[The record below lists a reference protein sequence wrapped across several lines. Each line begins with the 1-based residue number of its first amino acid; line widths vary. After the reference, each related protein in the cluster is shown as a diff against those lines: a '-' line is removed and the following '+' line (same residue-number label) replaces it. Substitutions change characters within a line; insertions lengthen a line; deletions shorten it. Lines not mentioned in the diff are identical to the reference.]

1 MSPQAEGRP
10 SAAAVQRLPDAVVN
24 KIAAGEVVE
33 RPASVVKE
41 LVENSLDAGATRIE
55 ISVRGAGR
63 QLIAV
68 TDDGRGMPP
77 EDCLL
82 ALERHATSKL
92 RTEGDLEAIGTLG
105 FRGEAL
111 PAIFAVSRL
120 SLLSR
125 AADSARG
132 FLVVG
137 EGGVVAESGPADAPA
152 GTAVEVRDLFFNT
165 PARAKFLKSPATEQ
179 TAIVRVVTQLAL
191 ANPGVHVRLVANG
204 RILLNAPAGAGLRE
218 RIGALYGFGLASRLL
233 AVSADSGGARLEGV
247 VAPPA
252 FARTHR
258 EDIHLIVNGRVVRD
272 MLLTQALL
280 EAFRPLLPRDQ
291 FPLAALGLEVD
302 PSEVDVNV
310 HPAKTWVRFR
320 RPRALHGVVL
330 DAVRAA
336 LRQMDAA
343 PAGLAARLAGDE
355 AGPGGAVF
363 SAPGPGAGAGPPGWA
378 ADAAQ
383 ASLFREGEA
392 GYRGEPFFGR
402 VVGQI
407 EDTFIVAHTAD
418 EVFFVDQHVAHERV
432 LFDRLRGELE
442 RGRLAS
448 QELLFPLPL
457 ELAPARLRALE
468 RVHAELG
475 RLGFALEG
483 FGGGAIL
490 LRAVPSLLRTED
502 LPRLADELSHEVD
515 EDAGQGGSPVL
526 DRLLAFVAC
535 RAAIKAHQALAP
547 EEMAQVLT
555 DLAETATPYYCPH
568 GRPIVSRIPLGE
580 IKRELRRTW

>member
-1 MSPQAEGRP
+1 VSVER
-10 SAAAVQRLPDAVVN
+10 SVQRLPDAVVN

-41 LVENSLDAGATRIE
+41 LVENSLDAGASRIE
-55 ISVRGAGR
+55 IAVRGAGR

-92 RTEGDLEAIGTLG
+92 RTETDLDAIGTLG

-120 SLLSR
+120 SMLSR
-125 AADSARG
+125 PADSPRG

-137 EGGVVAESGPADAPA
+137 EGGIVSESGPADAPP
-152 GTAVEVRDLFFNT
+152 GTSIEVRDLFFNT

-191 ANPGVHVRLVANG
+191 ANPGVHIRLLANG
-204 RILLNAPAGAGLRE
+204 RALLNAPASSNLRE
-218 RIGALYGFGLASRLL
+218 RVGALYGFGLASRLL
-233 AVSADSGGARLEGV
+233 DVSGEGGGASLRGV

-252 FARTHR
+252 LARTHR
-258 EDIHLIVNGRVVRD
+258 EDMHLIVNGRVVRD
-272 MLLTQALL
+272 TLLTQALL
-280 EAFRPLLPRDQ
+280 EAFRPQLPRDQ
-291 FPLAALGLEVD
+291 FPLAAISLEVD
-302 PSEVDVNV
+302 PGEVDVNV

-320 RPRALHGVVL
+320 RPRVLHGVLL

-343 PAGLAARLAGDE
+343 PSGLVARRAGDE
-355 AGPGGAVF
+355 ASPAGMTTGPGLGGA
-363 SAPGPGAGAGPPGWA
+363 AGPPGWA
-378 ADAAQ
+378 AGDLGQ
-383 ASLFREGEA
+383 ASLFQEGEA
-392 GYRGEPFFGR
+392 GYRGDPFFGR

-432 LFDRLRGELE
+432 LFERLRGEMEGGTLV
-442 RGRLAS
+442 S

-468 RVHAELG
+468 RTMPELA
-475 RLGFALEG
+475 RLGFVVEG
-483 FGGGAIL
+483 FGGGAII
-490 LRAVPSLLRTED
+490 LRAVPSLLRAED
-502 LPRLADELSHEVD
+502 LPRLADELAREVD
-515 EDAGQGGSPVL
+515 EDTGQESSPVL

-547 EEMAQVLT
+547 EEMAQVLS
-555 DLAETATPYYCPH
+555 DLAVTATPYYCPH

>member
-1 MSPQAEGRP
+1 MA
-10 SAAAVQRLPDAVVN
+10 AAAVRRLPDAVVN
-24 KIAAGEVVE
+24 RIAAGEVVE
-33 RPASVVKE
+33 RPASIVKE

-55 ISVRGAGR
+55 VVVQGAGR
-63 QLIAV
+63 QLVSV

-92 RTEGDLEAIGTLG
+92 RSEADLEAIGTLG

-111 PAIFAVSRL
+111 AAIFAVSRL

-125 AADSARG
+125 PAASPRG

-137 EGGVVAESGPADAPA
+137 EGGVVRESGPADAPP
-152 GTAVEVRDLFFNT
+152 GTVVEARDLFFNT
-165 PARAKFLKSPATEQ
+165 PARARFLKSPPTEQ

-191 ANPGVHVRLVANG
+191 AQPGVHVRLLANG
-204 RILLNAPAGAGLRE
+204 RVLLNAPAGTGLRE
-218 RIGALYGFGLASRLL
+218 RVAALYGFGLASRLL
-233 AVSADSGGARLEGV
+233 EVAAEGGGARLAGV
-247 VAPPA
+247 VAPPSL
-252 FARTHR
+252 ARTHR
-258 EDIHLIVNGRVVRD
+258 DDIHLVVNGRVVRD
-272 MLLTQALL
+272 TLLTQALL
-280 EAFRPLLPRDQ
+280 EAFRPQLPRDQ
-291 FPLAALGLEVD
+291 FPLAVLGLELD

-320 RPRALHGVVL
+320 RPRALHDLVL
-330 DAVRAA
+330 EAVRSAIRR
-336 LRQMDAA
+336 LDAA
-343 PAGLAARLAGDE
+343 PAGLAARLAGED
-355 AGPGGAVF
+355 GPPGAP
-363 SAPGPGAGAGPPGWA
+363 APPGPGAGGAAAPPGWA
-378 ADAAQ
+378 PGDPGQ
-383 ASLFREGEA
+383 PSLFREGEA
-392 GYRGEPFFGR
+392 GYRDEPFFGR

-432 LFDRLRGELE
+432 LFERLRAELE
-442 RGRLAS
+442 RGGLAS
-448 QELLFPLPL
+448 QELLFPLAL
-457 ELAPARLRALE
+457 ELAPARRRALE
-468 RVHAELG
+468 RAEPELG

-483 FGGGAIL
+483 FGGSSIL
-490 LRAVPSLLRTED
+490 LRAVPSILRTDE
-502 LPRLADELSHEVD
+502 LARLADELGRELD
-515 EDAGQGGSPVL
+515 EDGGRRDSPVL

-535 RAAIKAHQALAP
+535 RAAVKAHEALAA
-547 EEMAQVLT
+547 EEMAQLLG

>member
-1 MSPQAEGRP
+1 MSGAP
-10 SAAAVQRLPDAVVN
+10 AVQRLPDAVVN

-55 ISVRGAGR
+55 IVVRGAGR

-68 TDDGRGMPP
+68 TDDGRGMPA

-92 RTEGDLEAIGTLG
+92 RTESDLDAIGTLG

-125 AADSARG
+125 PSGGPRAL
-132 FLVVG
+132 LVVG
-137 EGGVVAESGPADAPA
+137 EGGVVGESGPADAPA

-191 ANPGVHVRLVANG
+191 ANPGVHVRLLANG
-204 RILLNAPAGAGLRE
+204 RVLMNAPAGAGLRE
-218 RIGALYGFGLASRLL
+218 RIGALYGFGIASRLL
-233 AVSADSGGARLEGV
+233 DVSGEGGGAHVAGV
-247 VAPPA
+247 IAPPA
-252 FARTHR
+252 LSRTHR
-258 EDIHLIVNGRVVRD
+258 DDIHFIVNGRVVRD
-272 MLLTQALL
+272 TLLTQALL
-280 EAFRPLLPRDQ
+280 EGYRPLLPRDQ
-291 FPLAALGLEVD
+291 FPLAAIELAVD
-302 PSEVDVNV
+302 PSEIDVNV

-320 RPRALHGVVL
+320 RPRVLYGVVL

-336 LRQMDAA
+336 LRQLDAA
-343 PAGLAARLAGDE
+343 PAGLSARLAGDD
-355 AGPGGAVF
+355 AAPSGVVVPASGAGGAPPDWSVGD
-363 SAPGPGAGAGPPGWA
+363 PG
-378 ADAAQ
+378 Q
-383 ASLFREGEA
+383 ASLFREGET
-392 GYRGEPFFGR
+392 GYRSEPFFGR

-432 LFDRLRGELE
+432 LFERLRGELD
-442 RGRLAS
+442 RGTLVS
-448 QELLFPLPL
+448 QELLFPQPL

-468 RVHAELG
+468 RVQPQLE

-483 FGGGAIL
+483 FGGGALL
-490 LRAVPSLLRTED
+490 LRGVPSLLRADD
-502 LPRLADELSHEVD
+502 LPRLADELAQELD
-515 EDAGQGGSPVL
+515 EDAGQGSSPVL

-555 DLAETATPYYCPH
+555 DLAETAIPYYCPH

>member
-1 MSPQAEGRP
+1 MPVR
-10 SAAAVQRLPDAVVN
+10 RLPDTVVN

-55 ISVRGAGR
+55 VAVRGAGR

-68 TDDGRGMPP
+68 TDDGQGMSP

-92 RTEGDLEAIGTLG
+92 RTEADLDAIGTLG

-120 SLLSR
+120 SLLAR
-125 AADSARG
+125 PTTAPRG

-137 EGGVVAESGPADAPA
+137 EAGLVAESGPVDAPA
-152 GTAVEVRDLFFNT
+152 GTAVEIRDLFFNT

-179 TAIVRVVTQLAL
+179 TAVVRVVTQLAL
-191 ANPGVHVRLVANG
+191 AHTGVHIRLAANG

-218 RIGALYGFGLASRLL
+218 RIGALYGFGLASRLVD
-233 AVSADSGGARLEGV
+233 VSGEAPGARLHGV

-252 FARTHR
+252 LARTHR
-258 EDIHLIVNGRVVRD
+258 DDIHLMVNGRVVRD
-272 MLLTQALL
+272 TLLTQALL

-291 FPLAALGLEVD
+291 FPLAALALELD
-302 PSEVDVNV
+302 PSDVDVNV

-320 RPRALHGVVL
+320 RPRVLHGLVL
-330 DAVRAA
+330 DAVRTA
-336 LRQMDAA
+336 LRQLDAA
-343 PAGLAARLAGDE
+343 PSGLVTRVAGADA
-355 AGPGGAVF
+355 GAVDRLV
-363 SAPGPGAGAGPPGWA
+363 PGLGGVAAPPGWTGG
-378 ADAAQ
+378 DTAQ

-407 EDTFIVAHTAD
+407 EETFIVAHTAD

-432 LFDRLRGELE
+432 LFERLRGELE
-442 RGRLAS
+442 QGVLAS

-457 ELAPARLRALE
+457 ELAPARRRALE
-468 RVHAELG
+468 RVGPELA

-483 FGGGAIL
+483 FGGGAMV

-502 LPRLADELSHEVD
+502 LARLADELSQELD
-515 EDAGQGGSPVL
+515 EDRGQASSPVL
-526 DRLLAFVAC
+526 DRLLAFVSC
-535 RAAIKAHQALAP
+535 RAAIKAHQPLAP

-555 DLAETATPYYCPH
+555 ELAETATPYYCPH

>member
-1 MSPQAEGRP
+1 V
-10 SAAAVQRLPDAVVN
+10 SAPAAVRRLPDAVVN

-41 LVENSLDAGATRIE
+41 LVENSLDAGATRVE
-55 ISVRGAGR
+55 VAVRGAGR

-68 TDDGRGMPP
+68 TDDGRGMSA

-92 RTEGDLEAIGTLG
+92 RTETDLDAIGTLG

-120 SLLSR
+120 SVLSR
-125 AADSARG
+125 SAGEPRG

-137 EGGVVAESGPADAPA
+137 EGGVVEESGPADAPA
-152 GTAVEVRDLFFNT
+152 GTAIEVRDLFFNT
-165 PARAKFLKSPATEQ
+165 PARAKFLKSAATEQ
-179 TAIVRVVTQLAL
+179 AAITRVVTQLAL

-204 RILLNAPAGAGLRE
+204 RIVLNAPAGTGLRE
-218 RIGALYGFGLASRLL
+218 RVGALYGFGLASRLL
-233 AVSADSGGARLEGV
+233 EVSGEGSGARLRGV

-252 FARTHR
+252 LARTHR
-258 EDIHLIVNGRVVRD
+258 DDIHLIVNGRVVRD
-272 MLLTQALL
+272 TLLTQALL
-280 EAFRPLLPRDQ
+280 EAFRPQLPRDQ
-291 FPLAALGLEVD
+291 FPLSALALDLD

-320 RPRALHGVVL
+320 RPRVLHRLVL

-343 PAGLAARLAGDE
+343 PAGLVARVAGD
-355 AGPGGAVF
+355 AADPGATLPVPGLGAVAE
-363 SAPGPGAGAGPPGWA
+363 SPGWGEG
-378 ADAAQ
+378 DLAQ

-407 EDTFIVAHTAD
+407 EDTFIVAHTAE

-432 LFDRLRGELE
+432 LFERLRGDLE
-442 RGRLAS
+442 RGALAS

-457 ELAPARLRALE
+457 ELAPARRRALE
-468 RVHAELG
+468 RVQGELG

-490 LRAVPSLLRTED
+490 LRAVPSLLRTGD
-502 LPRLADELSHEVD
+502 LSRLADELAQELD
-515 EDAGQGGSPVL
+515 DDGGHASSPVL

-535 RAAIKAHQALAP
+535 RAAIKANQSLAP
-547 EEMAQVLT
+547 EEMAQVLS
-555 DLAETATPYYCPH
+555 DLAVTATPYYCPH

>member
-1 MSPQAEGRP
+1 MG
-10 SAAAVQRLPDAVVN
+10 AVMATVRRLPDAVVN

-33 RPASVVKE
+33 RPSSVVKE
-41 LVENSLDAGATRIE
+41 LMENSLDAGASRIE
-55 ISVRGAGR
+55 IAVRGAGR

-68 TDDGRGMPP
+68 TDDGQGMPP
-77 EDCLL
+77 EDCRL

-92 RTEGDLEAIGTLG
+92 RTETDLDAIATLG

-125 AADSARG
+125 PAAAPKG

-137 EGGVVAESGPADAPA
+137 EGGVVEQSGPADAPA

-191 ANPGVHVRLVANG
+191 ANPAIHMRLVANG
-204 RILLNAPAGAGLRE
+204 RVLLNAPAGAGLRE
-218 RIGALYGFGLASRLL
+218 RVGALYGFGLASRLL
-233 AVSADSGGARLEGV
+233 DVSGEGGGARLAGV

-258 EDIHLIVNGRVVRD
+258 DDIHLIVNGRVVRD
-272 MLLTQALL
+272 TLLTQALL

-291 FPLAALGLEVD
+291 FPLAAIDLTLD

-320 RPRALHGVVL
+320 RPRVLHAVVL
-330 DAVRAA
+330 EAVRTA

-343 PAGLAARLAGDE
+343 PAGLVARLAGDE
-355 AGPGGAVF
+355 AGPGGAVLA
-363 SAPGPGAGAGPPGWA
+363 APGLGGVAEPPGWA
-378 ADAAQ
+378 GGDPAQ
-383 ASLFREGEA
+383 SALFREGEA

-432 LFDRLRGELE
+432 LFERLRGDLE
-442 RGRLAS
+442 RGALAS

-468 RVHAELG
+468 RVHPELG

-483 FGGGAIL
+483 FGGNAIL

-502 LPRLADELSHEVD
+502 LPRLADDLTRELD
-515 EDAGQGGSPVL
+515 EDTGQGSSSVL

-535 RAAIKAHQALAP
+535 RAAIKAHQSLAP
-547 EEMAQVLT
+547 EEMGQVLT
-555 DLAETATPYYCPH
+555 DLAETTTPYYCPH

>member
-1 MSPQAEGRP
+1 
-10 SAAAVQRLPDAVVN
+10 VVN

-41 LVENSLDAGATRIE
+41 LVENSLDAGATRVE
-55 ISVRGAGR
+55 VVVRGAGR

-68 TDDGRGMPP
+68 TDDGRGMPA
-77 EDCLL
+77 EDRLL

-92 RTEGDLEAIGTLG
+92 RTESDLDAIGTLG

-125 AADSARG
+125 PAGASRG
-132 FLVVG
+132 HLIVGESGVVG
-137 EGGVVAESGPADAPA
+137 EASLADAPL

-191 ANPGVHVRLVANG
+191 ANPGVHVRLLANG
-204 RILLNAPAGAGLRE
+204 RVLLSAPAGAGLRE
-218 RIGALYGFGLASRLL
+218 RVGALYGFGLASRLL
-233 AVSADSGGARLEGV
+233 EVTGEGGGAHVAGV
-247 VAPPA
+247 IAPPA
-252 FARTHR
+252 LSRTHR
-258 EDIHLIVNGRVVRD
+258 DDIHFIVNGRIVRD
-272 MLLTQALL
+272 TLLTQALL
-280 EAFRPLLPRDQ
+280 EGYRPLLPRDQ
-291 FPLAALGLEVD
+291 FPLAVIELAVD
-302 PSEVDVNV
+302 PGEVDVNV

-320 RPRALHGVVL
+320 RPRVLYGVVL
-330 DAVRAA
+330 DAVKAA
-336 LRQMDAA
+336 LRQLDAA
-343 PAGLAARLAGDE
+343 PAGLSTRLAGSDAE
-355 AGPGGAVF
+355 MAGGAVLP
-363 SAPGPGAGAGPPGWA
+363 APGTGLAAPDWGGADPG
-378 ADAAQ
+378 Q
-383 ASLFREGEA
+383 ASLFREGET
-392 GYRGEPFFGR
+392 GYRSEPFFGR

-432 LFDRLRGELE
+432 LFERLRGELD
-442 RGRLAS
+442 RGTLAS
-448 QELLFPLPL
+448 QELLFPQPL

-468 RVHAELG
+468 RVQPQLQ

-483 FGGGAIL
+483 FGGNALL
-490 LRAVPSLLRTED
+490 LRGVPSLLRADD
-502 LPRLADELSHEVD
+502 LPRLADELAQELD
-515 EDAGQGGSPVL
+515 EDTGQGSSPVL

-535 RAAIKAHQALAP
+535 RAAIKAHQPLAP
-547 EEMAQVLT
+547 EQMAQVLT

>member
-1 MSPQAEGRP
+1 VSPPGER
-10 SAAAVQRLPDAVVN
+10 AVQRLPDAVVN

-41 LVENSLDAGATRIE
+41 LVENSLDAEATRIE
-55 ISVRGAGR
+55 IAIRGAGR

-92 RTEGDLEAIGTLG
+92 RTETDLDAIGTLG

-111 PAIFAVSRL
+111 PAIFAVSRM
-120 SLLSR
+120 SMLSR
-125 AADSARG
+125 AAGAPQG
-132 FLVVG
+132 FLIVG
-137 EGGVVAESGPADAPA
+137 EGGAVSESGPADAPL
-152 GTAVEVRDLFFNT
+152 GTAIEVRDLFFNT
-165 PARAKFLKSPATEQ
+165 PARAKFLKSPMTEQ

-191 ANPGVHVRLVANG
+191 ANPGVHMRLLANG
-204 RILLNAPAGAGLRE
+204 RVVLNAPASASLRE
-218 RIGALYGFGLASRLL
+218 RVGALYGFGLASRLL
-233 AVSADSGGARLEGV
+233 DVSAEGGGARVSGV

-252 FARTHR
+252 LARTHR
-258 EDIHLIVNGRVVRD
+258 EDMHLIVNGRVVRD
-272 MLLTQALL
+272 TLLAQALL
-280 EAFRPLLPRDQ
+280 EAFRPQLPRDQ
-291 FPLAALGLEVD
+291 FPLAAISIDLE

-320 RPRALHGVVL
+320 RPRVLHGAVL
-330 DAVRAA
+330 EAVRAA
-336 LRQMDAA
+336 LRQLDAA
-343 PAGLAARLAGDE
+343 PAGLSVRLAGDE
-355 AGPGGAVF
+355 TGLTGLGGSSGV
-363 SAPGPGAGAGPPGWA
+363 GGVAGPPSWEAG
-378 ADAAQ
+378 DLAQ
-383 ASLFREGEA
+383 TALFREGEA
-392 GYRGEPFFGR
+392 GYRSEPFFGR

-432 LFDRLRGELE
+432 LFERLRGELE
-442 RGRLAS
+442 SGALAS

-457 ELAPARLRALE
+457 ELSPARRRALE
-468 RVHAELG
+468 RTNPELA
-475 RLGFALEG
+475 RLGFVLEG
-483 FGGGAIL
+483 FGGGALL
-490 LRAVPSLLRTED
+490 LRAVPSLLRAGD
-502 LPRLADELSHEVD
+502 LPRLADELAQEVD
-515 EDAGQGGSPVL
+515 EDTGQGSSPVL

-547 EEMAQVLT
+547 EEMAQVLS
-555 DLAETATPYYCPH
+555 DLAVTATPYYCPH
-568 GRPIVSRIPLGE
+568 GRPIVSRIALGE

>member
-1 MSPQAEGRP
+1 VSGT
-10 SAAAVQRLPDAVVN
+10 STVQRLPDAVIN

-55 ISVRGAGR
+55 VAVRGAGR
-63 QLIAV
+63 QLVAV
-68 TDDGRGMPP
+68 TDDGRGMAS

-92 RTEGDLEAIGTLG
+92 RTEADLDAIGTLG

-120 SLLSR
+120 SLFSR
-125 AADSARG
+125 PAAAPRG

-137 EGGVVAESGPADAPA
+137 EGGVVGEAGPADGPT

-204 RILLNAPAGAGLRE
+204 RVLLNAPAGAGLRE
-218 RIGALYGFGLASRLL
+218 RVGAVYGFGLASRLL
-233 AVSADSGGARLEGV
+233 DVSAESGGARLSGV

-252 FARTHR
+252 LARSHR
-258 EDIHLIVNGRVVRD
+258 DDIHLIVNGRVVRD
-272 MLLTQALL
+272 TLLTQALL

-291 FPLAALGLEVD
+291 FPLAGLELVLD

-320 RPRALHGVVL
+320 RPRALHDL
-330 DAVRAA
+330 VRDTVRTA
-336 LRQMDAA
+336 LRQLDAA

-355 AGPGGAVF
+355 AGPSVPAIPALGLGGA
-363 SAPGPGAGAGPPGWA
+363 AAPPGWA
-378 ADAAQ
+378 GGDLAQ
-383 ASLFREGEA
+383 TSLFREGEA
-392 GYRGEPFFGR
+392 GYHGEPFFGR

-418 EVFFVDQHVAHERV
+418 EVFFIDQHVAHERV
-432 LFDRLRGELE
+432 LFERLRGELE
-442 RGRLAS
+442 RGVLAA

-468 RVHAELG
+468 RAHPELA

-483 FGGGAIL
+483 FGGGSIL

-502 LPRLADELSHEVD
+502 LPRLADELGRELD
-515 EDAGQGGSPVL
+515 EDAGRGSSPVL
-526 DRLLAFVAC
+526 DRLLAFVSC
-535 RAAIKAHQALAP
+535 RAAVKAHQALAP
-547 EEMAQVLT
+547 EEMAQLLT

-568 GRPIVSRIPLGE
+568 GRPIVSRIPLGD

>member
-1 MSPQAEGRP
+1 VSPSGER
-10 SAAAVQRLPDAVVN
+10 AVQRLPDAVVN

-55 ISVRGAGR
+55 IAVRGAGR

-68 TDDGRGMPP
+68 TDDGQGMPP

-92 RTEGDLEAIGTLG
+92 RSETDLDAIGTLG

-111 PAIFAVSRL
+111 PAIFAVSRM
-120 SLLSR
+120 SMLSR
-125 AADSARG
+125 PADAPRG
-132 FLVVG
+132 FLIVG
-137 EGGVVAESGPADAPA
+137 EGGLVGESGPADAPA
-152 GTAVEVRDLFFNT
+152 GTAIEVRDLFFNT

-179 TAIVRVVTQLAL
+179 TAVVRVVTQLAL
-191 ANPGVHVRLVANG
+191 AHPGVHIRLLANG
-204 RILLNAPAGAGLRE
+204 RVLLNAPASQGLRE
-218 RIGALYGFGLASRLL
+218 RVGALYGFGLASRLL
-233 AVSADSGGARLEGV
+233 DVSGEGGGARLSGV

-252 FARTHR
+252 LARTHR

-272 MLLTQALL
+272 TLLTQALL
-280 EAFRPLLPRDQ
+280 EAFRPQLPRDQ
-291 FPLAALGLEVD
+291 FPLAAISIDLD

-320 RPRALHGVVL
+320 RPRVLHGVVL
-330 DAVRAA
+330 EAVRTA

-343 PAGLAARLAGDE
+343 PAGLSARLAGDE
-355 AGPGGAVF
+355 AGPAGARALGLGGA
-363 SAPGPGAGAGPPGWA
+363 AGPPGWA
-378 ADAAQ
+378 AGDLAQ
-383 ASLFREGEA
+383 TALFREGEA
-392 GYRGEPFFGR
+392 GYRSEPFFGR

-407 EDTFIVAHTAD
+407 EDTFIVAHTAE

-432 LFDRLRGELE
+432 LFERLRSELE
-442 RGRLAS
+442 SGTLAS

-457 ELAPARLRALE
+457 ELSPARRRALE
-468 RVHAELG
+468 RTNPELA

-483 FGGGAIL
+483 FGGSALL
-490 LRAVPSLLRTED
+490 LRAVPSLLRTGD
-502 LPRLADELSHEVD
+502 LPRLADELAQEVD
-515 EDAGQGGSPVL
+515 EDAGQGSSPVL

-547 EEMAQVLT
+547 EEMAQVLS
-555 DLAETATPYYCPH
+555 DLAVTATPYYCPH

>member
-1 MSPQAEGRP
+1 VSGPATIR
-10 SAAAVQRLPDAVVN
+10 RLPDALIN

-41 LVENSLDAGATRIE
+41 LVENALDAGATRVE
-55 ISVRGAGR
+55 IAVRGAGR

-68 TDDGRGMPP
+68 TDDGQGMSP

-92 RTEGDLEAIGTLG
+92 RTEADLDAIGTLG

-125 AADSARG
+125 PAALPRG

-137 EGGVVAESGPADAPA
+137 EGGVVAESGPADAPV

-179 TAIVRVVTQLAL
+179 AAIVRAVTQLAL
-191 ANPGVHVRLVANG
+191 ANPAVHVRLVSNG
-204 RILLNAPAGAGLRE
+204 RVLLNAPAAAGPRE
-218 RIGALYGFGLASRLL
+218 RVGALYGFGLASRLL
-233 AVSADSGGARLEGV
+233 DVSGESGGAHLKGV

-252 FARTHR
+252 LARTHR
-258 EDIHLIVNGRVVRD
+258 DDIHLIVNGRVVRD
-272 MLLTQALL
+272 TLLTQALL

-291 FPLAALGLEVD
+291 FPLAALELALD
-302 PSEVDVNV
+302 PGEVDVNV
-310 HPAKTWVRFR
+310 HPAKAWVRFR
-320 RPRALHGVVL
+320 RPRVLYGLLL
-330 DAVRAA
+330 DAVRTA

-343 PAGLAARLAGDE
+343 PAGLVPRLAGDDDRGPAV
-355 AGPGGAVF
+355 AGVPTPGLGGA
-363 SAPGPGAGAGPPGWA
+363 AEPPGWA
-378 ADAAQ
+378 GGDAAQ
-383 ASLFREGEA
+383 AVLFREGEA

-432 LFDRLRGELE
+432 LFERLRGELE
-442 RGRLAS
+442 RGTLAS

-468 RVHAELG
+468 GAYPELE
-475 RLGFALEG
+475 RLGFAVEG
-483 FGGGAIL
+483 FGGSAIL
-490 LRAVPSLLRTED
+490 LRAVPSLLRAED
-502 LPRLADELSHEVD
+502 LPRLADELARELD
-515 EDAGQGGSPVL
+515 EEGGPGSSRVL

-535 RAAIKAHQALAP
+535 RAAIKAHQSLAA

-555 DLAETATPYYCPH
+555 DLAGTATPYYCPH

>member
-1 MSPQAEGRP
+1 VTET
-10 SAAAVQRLPDAVVN
+10 AVRRLPDALVN
-24 KIAAGEVVE
+24 KIAAGEVIE
-33 RPASVVKE
+33 RPASIVKE

-55 ISVRGAGR
+55 IAVRGAGR

-68 TDDGRGMPP
+68 TDDGHGMSP

-92 RTEGDLEAIGTLG
+92 RTEADLDAIGTLG

-125 AADSARG
+125 PPSAPRG

-137 EGGVVAESGPADAPA
+137 EGGVVAEASAADAPA
-152 GTAVEVRDLFFNT
+152 GTAIEVRDLFFNT

-179 TAIVRVVTQLAL
+179 TVIVRVVTQLAL
-191 ANPGVHVRLVANG
+191 AHPGVHVRLLANG
-204 RILLNAPAGAGLRE
+204 RVLLNAPAGAGFRE

-233 AVSADSGGARLEGV
+233 DVSGEAGGARLHGV

-252 FARTHR
+252 LARTHR
-258 EDIHLIVNGRVVRD
+258 DDIHLVVNGRVVRD
-272 MLLTQALL
+272 TLLTQALL

-302 PSEVDVNV
+302 PGELDVNV
-310 HPAKTWVRFR
+310 HPAKTWIRFR
-320 RPRALHGVVL
+320 RPRALHDLVL
-330 DAVRAA
+330 EAVRAV
-336 LRQMDAA
+336 LRQLDAA
-343 PAGLAARLAGDE
+343 PAGLAPRVAADEGGPGVPALPGLALGGAAGDL
-355 AGPGGAVF
+355 G
-363 SAPGPGAGAGPPGWA
+363 
-378 ADAAQ
+378 Q

-392 GYRGEPFFGR
+392 GYRGDPFFGR

-432 LFDRLRGELE
+432 LFERLRADLE
-442 RGRLAS
+442 RGVLAS
-448 QELLFPLPL
+448 QELLFPMTL
-457 ELAPARLRALE
+457 ELAPGRIRTLE
-468 RVHAELG
+468 RAQPELT

-483 FGGGAIL
+483 FGGSTLL
-490 LRAVPSLLRTED
+490 LRAVPSLLRTDE
-502 LPRLADELSHEVD
+502 LARLADELGRELD
-515 EDAGQGGSPVL
+515 EDAGQGSSPVL

-535 RAAIKAHQALAP
+535 RAAVKAHEPLVA
-547 EEMAQVLT
+547 EEMAQLLT
-555 DLAETATPYYCPH
+555 DLAGTATPYYCPH

>member
-1 MSPQAEGRP
+1 V
-10 SAAAVQRLPDAVVN
+10 SAPPTVQRLPDAVVN

-41 LVENSLDAGATRIE
+41 LVENSLDAGATRVE
-55 ISVRGAGR
+55 VVVRGAGR

-92 RTEGDLEAIGTLG
+92 RTESDLDAIGTLG

-125 AADSARG
+125 PAGASRG
-132 FLVVG
+132 HLIVG
-137 EGGVVAESGPADAPA
+137 ESGVEGEASPADAPL

-191 ANPGVHVRLVANG
+191 ANPGVHVRLLANG
-204 RILLNAPAGAGLRE
+204 RVLLNAPAGAGLRE
-218 RIGALYGFGLASRLL
+218 RVGALYGFGLASRLL
-233 AVSADSGGARLEGV
+233 EVTGEGGGAHVAGV
-247 VAPPA
+247 IAPPA
-252 FARTHR
+252 LSRTHR
-258 EDIHLIVNGRVVRD
+258 EDIHFIVNGRIVRD
-272 MLLTQALL
+272 TLLTQALL
-280 EAFRPLLPRDQ
+280 EGYRPLLPRDQ
-291 FPLAALGLEVD
+291 FPLAVIELAVD
-302 PSEVDVNV
+302 PGEVDVNV

-320 RPRALHGVVL
+320 RPRVLYGVVL
-330 DAVRAA
+330 DAVKAA
-336 LRQMDAA
+336 LRQLDAA
-343 PAGLAARLAGDE
+343 PAGLSTRLAGSDAE
-355 AGPGGAVF
+355 IAGGAVLP
-363 SAPGPGAGAGPPGWA
+363 APGTGLAAPDWGGADPG
-378 ADAAQ
+378 Q
-383 ASLFREGEA
+383 ASLFREGET
-392 GYRGEPFFGR
+392 GYRSEPFFGR

-432 LFDRLRGELE
+432 LFERLRGELD
-442 RGRLAS
+442 RGTLAS
-448 QELLFPLPL
+448 QELLFPQPL

-468 RVHAELG
+468 RVQPQLQ

-483 FGGGAIL
+483 FGGSALL
-490 LRAVPSLLRTED
+490 LRGVPSLLRADD
-502 LPRLADELSHEVD
+502 LPRLADELAQELD
-515 EDAGQGGSPVL
+515 EDTGQGSSPVL

-535 RAAIKAHQALAP
+535 RAAIKAHQPLAP
-547 EEMAQVLT
+547 EQMAQVLT

>member
-1 MSPQAEGRP
+1 MPVR
-10 SAAAVQRLPDAVVN
+10 RLPDTVVN

-55 ISVRGAGR
+55 VAVRGAGR

-68 TDDGRGMPP
+68 TDDGQGMSP

-92 RTEGDLEAIGTLG
+92 RTEADLDAIGTLG

-120 SLLSR
+120 SLLAR
-125 AADSARG
+125 PTTAPRG

-137 EGGVVAESGPADAPA
+137 EAGLVAESGPADAPA
-152 GTAVEVRDLFFNT
+152 GTAVEIRDLFFNT

-179 TAIVRVVTQLAL
+179 TAVVRVVTQLAL
-191 ANPGVHVRLVANG
+191 AHTGVHIRLVANG

-218 RIGALYGFGLASRLL
+218 RIGALYGFGLASRLVD
-233 AVSADSGGARLEGV
+233 VSGEAPGARLHGV

-252 FARTHR
+252 LARTHR
-258 EDIHLIVNGRVVRD
+258 DDIHLMVNGRVVRD
-272 MLLTQALL
+272 TLLTQALL

-291 FPLAALGLEVD
+291 FPLAALALELD
-302 PSEVDVNV
+302 PSDVDVNV

-320 RPRALHGVVL
+320 RPRVLHGLVL
-330 DAVRAA
+330 DAVRTA
-336 LRQMDAA
+336 LRQLDAA
-343 PAGLAARLAGDE
+343 PSGLVTRVAGADA
-355 AGPGGAVF
+355 GAVDQLV
-363 SAPGPGAGAGPPGWA
+363 PGLGGVAAPPGWTGG
-378 ADAAQ
+378 DTAQ

-407 EDTFIVAHTAD
+407 EETFIVAHTAD

-432 LFDRLRGELE
+432 LFERLRGELE
-442 RGRLAS
+442 QGVLAS

-457 ELAPARLRALE
+457 ELAPARRRALE
-468 RVHAELG
+468 RVGPELA

-483 FGGGAIL
+483 FGGGAMV

-502 LPRLADELSHEVD
+502 LARLADELSQEID
-515 EDAGQGGSPVL
+515 EDRGQASSPVL
-526 DRLLAFVAC
+526 DRLLAFVSC
-535 RAAIKAHQALAP
+535 RAAIKAHQPLAP